1 MGLSNDLRERVVE
14 AVVLGGLS
22 RNQAAAHFKV
32 SIASAVRWVKRF
44 QTTGE
49 ISPVPCGGD
58 RRSGRIEA
66 HRDYL
71 LSLIRRSPDMTLLEI
86 QERLIANCGERFA
99 VSVLWR
105 FFDRHEITFKK
116 TAHAEE
122 QQRADV
128 QSRRREWFAGQL
140 DLDPTKLVFVDETE
154 AKIVSCSLANKFQY
168 PHTSNAVNISIAACT
183 QRTDPRPPRDRLASR
198 AGNIDSK
205 CSSFQFDN
213 RRERP
218 RPLVHGA
225 KPQGRI
231 PLALAWSPL
240 LRLDSS

>member
-1 MGLSNDLRERVVE
+1 MVLSDDLRERVVE

-22 RNQAAAHFKV
+22 RNQAAARFKV

-49 ISPVPCGGD
+49 ISRAPSGGD

-71 LSLIRRSPDMTLLEI
+71 LGLIRRSPDLTLLEI

-116 TAHAEE
+116 KRRMPRNNNVRTCKVDAGNGSPDSSISIRRNSFSLTRREPPQISRAK
-122 QQRADV
+122 ADV
-128 QSRRREWFAGQL
+128 AGAGADCGRPSRTVT
-140 DLDPTKLVFVDETE
+140 TK
-154 AKIVSCSLANKFQY
+154 
-168 PHTSNAVNISIAACT
+168 
-183 QRTDPRPPRDRLASR
+183 R
-198 AGNIDSK
+198 
-205 CSSFQFDN
+205 
-213 RRERP
+213 
-218 RPLVHGA
+218 
-225 KPQGRI
+225 
-231 PLALAWSPL
+231 
-240 LRLDSS
+240 